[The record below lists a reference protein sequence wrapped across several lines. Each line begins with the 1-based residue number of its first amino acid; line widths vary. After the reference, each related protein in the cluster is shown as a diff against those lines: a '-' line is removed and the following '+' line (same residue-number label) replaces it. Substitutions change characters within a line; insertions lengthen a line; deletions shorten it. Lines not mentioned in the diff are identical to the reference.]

1 MADILLVEDDD
12 TLRLLLARQLTRGGH
27 SVVECADGLSALT
40 QLGYHPFDLVL
51 TDMKM
56 PRLDGMGLLEQ
67 ARERGL
73 DAEFV
78 VLTGHGSLEAAVEA
92 FQVGNV
98 ADYLLKPLDDIRLL
112 NVVVERALER
122 RSLRSDNSRLVT
134 ELQHQVEELE
144 AARRQLART
153 AEEDPLTGVSNR
165 RSLQQA
171 LNYALMAH
179 STVPITVV
187 LVDILG
193 LAEYNT
199 RYGYRFGDHVLRHV
213 AQSLRRTVGPEVPLG
228 HLFADTFALVL
239 TSPVAGVPALLD
251 RLHTDLRT
259 APLALPDGGTASVGL
274 RVGQADTTRVGRE
287 SARLLAAAHLAFY
300 QGRPRPQAPAE
311 PSLPPRAHYTLL
323 LAAQLGLSAELSATL
338 QSAALYPEQ
347 AAPLTEPVLQA
358 LAHRHERWDGK
369 GTPLGLREVEIPLAS
384 RLLAVVEAFC
394 GLQDT
399 DPAPTLRRLAGTQLD
414 PELTHQL
421 LELVAEPAQ
430 RRAA

>member
-40 QLGYHPFDLVL
+40 QLGYHSFDLVL

-92 FQVGNV
+92 FKVGNV

-122 RSLRSDNSRLVT
+122 QSLRSDNSRLVA
-134 ELQHQVEELE
+134 ELQHQLDEQE
-144 AARRQLART
+144 AAHRQLARS

-187 LVDILG
+187 LVDILD

-199 RYGYRFGDHVLRHV
+199 RYGHRFGDHVLRHV

-259 APLALPDGGTASVGL
+259 APLALPDGGTALVGL

-287 SARLLAAAHLAFY
+287 SARLLAAAHLALY
-300 QGRPRPQAPAE
+300 QGRPRSQAPTE
-311 PSLPPRAHYTLL
+311 PSLPLRSHYTLA
-323 LAAQLGLSAELSATL
+323 LAARLGLSPELSATL

-347 AAPLTEPVLQA
+347 SASLTEPVLQV

-369 GTPLGLREVEIPLAS
+369 GTPLGLREIEIPLAS

-399 DPAPTLRRLAGTQLD
+399 DPTTLRRLAGTQLD